1 MFIETTNGV
10 FLVGREWKI
19 YPVNSTIHLSWT
31 LWLKLA
37 SRFHDTTLR
46 LTFIINVESH
56 KHQQTYKPREYVSTF
71 VKKIVNYKIIFL
83 YCCRQFRLTNGS
95 AITGTFQ
102 ATDTLETVCAYIN
115 ENRTDGSTPFKLMT
129 TFPRKTYT
137 DGDLGM
143 SLQDAGLVPSAV
155 LILTKIW
162 IILLN
167 TILACFRLDYTSVH
181 IKWGS
186 W

>member
-1 MFIETTNGV
+1 M
-10 FLVGREWKI
+10 
-19 YPVNSTIHLSWT
+19 
-31 LWLKLA
+31 
-37 SRFHDTTLR
+37 
-46 LTFIINVESH
+46 INVESH
-56 KHQQTYKPREYVSTF
+56 KHQQTYKPRDYESTF
-71 VKKIVNYKIIFL
+71 VKKFLIYKIIFF
-83 YCCRQFRLTNGS
+83 YCCQQFRLTNGS

-155 LILTKIW
+155 LILTKI
-162 IILLN
+162 
-167 TILACFRLDYTSVH
+167 
-181 IKWGS
+181 
-186 W
+186 

>member
-1 MFIETTNGV
+1 MSALLLKK
-10 FLVGREWKI
+10 FLK
-19 YPVNSTIHLSWT
+19 
-31 LWLKLA
+31 
-37 SRFHDTTLR
+37 
-46 LTFIINVESH
+46 
-56 KHQQTYKPREYVSTF
+56 
-71 VKKIVNYKIIFL
+71 YKIIFL

-155 LILTKIW
+155 LILTKI
-162 IILLN
+162 
-167 TILACFRLDYTSVH
+167 
-181 IKWGS
+181 
-186 W
+186 

>member
-1 MFIETTNGV
+1 MAQTCIAIAWHYTKIDFHILVLKAISTNRPISPV
-10 FLVGREWKI
+10 TMSALLWKKFLK
-19 YPVNSTIHLSWT
+19 
-31 LWLKLA
+31 
-37 SRFHDTTLR
+37 
-46 LTFIINVESH
+46 
-56 KHQQTYKPREYVSTF
+56 
-71 VKKIVNYKIIFL
+71 YKIIFL

-167 TILACFRLDYTSVH
+167 TILACFRLNYISVL
-181 IKWGS
+181 
-186 W
+186 